1 MTFGQ
6 WKELGSRFFSRLLTL
21 SRIPGRMQDLY
32 CLRGKISGDRAEVA
46 KRLTVGGDSDEG

>member
-6 WKELGSRFFSRLLTL
+6 WKELGSCFFSRLLTL

-46 KRLTVGGDSDEG
+46 KRLTVRGDSDEG